1 MAALLRPCIIFRH
14 EDAPRG
20 TFCATTREARGTRW
34 GVLCWCAD
42 LVAATS
48 ATATIRAAARVIA
61 AASVGAAAV
70 VARSAAVVV
79 VAGAVLVRRGVDWV
93 AGRVVIVTRTVLLA
107 PIVDEAG
114 VAAHDDRGQQGCVH
128 CAAVIGSC
136 RRCERVAASGE
147 EAEESTLFLGLGH
160 WVPPLFVGE

>member
-70 VARSAAVVV
+70 VARAAAVVV
-79 VAGAVLVRRGVDWV
+79 VAGAVLVGRGVDWV

-114 VAAHDDRGQQGCVH
+114 VAGDDTSQQRCVH
-128 CAAVIGSC
+128 RAAVIGSC
-136 RRCERVAASGE
+136 RGCERVAASGE